1 MSNPYGTRSLREIV
15 RILFEHGIL
24 TLSMDELG
32 TAGTWY
38 LCENIV
44 PWKYRSQ
51 TSLVFKQPANKNPLA
66 TDSPEHTL
74 EVFVKAQQQI
84 VMSDLVLA
92 RTKVIS
98 EDPPLYKQ
106 WTTLRP
112 TWINAENTTDK
123 KVDDILAQIMAFLN
137 EPRLAAKI
145 KHLLEQD
152 QEQFVSFR
160 KSVKLETPGGEQ
172 VGMTETFTL
181 TVDRQADRN
190 VQG

>member
-15 RILFEHGIL
+15 RILFEHWFLIL
-24 TLSMDELG
+24 FVVALG

-66 TDSPEHTL
+66 TDSTEHTL

-98 EDPPLYKQ
+98 EDPALYKE
-106 WTTLRP
+106 WTTLR
-112 TWINAENTTDK
+112 TAWINAENTTD
-123 KVDDILAQIMAFLN
+123 
-137 EPRLAAKI
+137 
-145 KHLLEQD
+145 
-152 QEQFVSFR
+152 R
-160 KSVKLETPGGEQ
+160 K
-172 VGMTETFTL
+172 
-181 TVDRQADRN
+181 
-190 VQG
+190 